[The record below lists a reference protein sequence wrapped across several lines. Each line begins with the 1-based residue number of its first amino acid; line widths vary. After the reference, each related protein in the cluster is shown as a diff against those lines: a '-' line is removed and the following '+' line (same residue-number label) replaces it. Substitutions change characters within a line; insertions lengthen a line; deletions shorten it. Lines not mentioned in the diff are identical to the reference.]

1 VTRLSLELRNP
12 DMEKKPQDN
21 RQGEVIRSEVPSFH
35 FLTYSILGFWAL
47 TVLSGIFLA
56 VHYIPTLSQAFS
68 SVGRLNEEVPFGWMA
83 RRLHAAGGSLLLV
96 LLLFHLLRV
105 FYTGAYKARSRMAWV
120 LEVLLVLCTVWV
132 NFTGSFLPLSQSA
145 FWGTTTLLSNLSS
158 LPWIGGFI
166 AAFLRGGRDLGG
178 SALVRFYSMHIG
190 FSVLTGLFLLFYGR
204 MKATGETG
212 GDAAGSIQNLPMAL
226 AATILL
232 LTLSTFA
239 PGWFTDSLKE
249 AASPT
254 LNPERI
260 LFPWYLLFLPETL
273 PFISAAYPFG
283 SLILVGLVLLFL
295 FLLPFIDRNPERG
308 LLLRPFVM
316 ALGAA
321 LLVIGI
327 YFSMTGAAN
336 ARYGERVFI
345 PTRGLSAIG
354 LRGARVFAEKNCA
367 YCHQV
372 AGKGGR
378 RQGPDMTGVSRRG
391 RSRDWIQR
399 FICNARLYQPGTAM
413 PRYEI
418 PLEDLEALSVY
429 LLSLDPRKGPLK
441 KVDRAHLLDATLYLE
456 VKEEGER

>member
-1 VTRLSLELRNP
+1 LELRSP
-12 DMEKKPQDN
+12 DMETKPQDN
-21 RQGEVIRSEVPSFH
+21 RQGAVIRSEAPSFH
-35 FLTYSILGFWAL
+35 FLTYSILGFWGL
-47 TVLSGIFLA
+47 TVFSGIFLA
-56 VHYIPTLSQAFS
+56 VYYIPTLSQAFS

-105 FYTGAYKARSRMAWV
+105 FCSGAYKARSRMAWV

-166 AAFLRGGRDLGG
+166 AEFLRGGRELGG

-190 FSVLTGLFLLFYGR
+190 FSALMGLFLLIYGR
-204 MKATGETG
+204 IRATGETEN
-212 GDAAGSIQNLPMAL
+212 DAAGSIQNLSMVL

-249 AASPT
+249 AASPA
-254 LNPERI
+254 LNPEHI
-260 LFPWYLLFLPETL
+260 SFPWYLLFLPETL
-273 PFISAAYPFG
+273 PFIGAAYPFW
-283 SLILVGLVLLFL
+283 SLILVGLVFLFL
-295 FLLPFIDRNPERG
+295 FLLPYVDRNPERG
-308 LLLRPFVM
+308 LLLRPFAM
-316 ALGAA
+316 ASCAA
-321 LLVIGI
+321 LLVTGI
-327 YFSMTGAAN
+327 YFSMMGTAN
-336 ARYGERVFI
+336 ARYGERVLI
-345 PTRGLSAIG
+345 PHRGLSATG
-354 LRGARVFAEKNCA
+354 MRGARVFAEKNCA

-372 AGKGGR
+372 SGKEGR

-391 RSRDWIQR
+391 RTRDWIQR
-399 FICNARLYQPGTAM
+399 FIYNARLYQPGTVM

-418 PLEDLEALSVY
+418 PLEDLEALSIY
-429 LLSLDPRKGPLK
+429 LLSLDPRNGHLK
-441 KVDRAHLLDATLYLE
+441 AVDRVHLLDAILYLE
-456 VKEEGER
+456 VEEEGER